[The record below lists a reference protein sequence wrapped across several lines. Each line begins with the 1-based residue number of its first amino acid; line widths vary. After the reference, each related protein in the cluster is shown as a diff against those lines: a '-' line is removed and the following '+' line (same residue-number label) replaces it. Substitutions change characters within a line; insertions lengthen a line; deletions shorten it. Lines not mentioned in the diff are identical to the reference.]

1 MASLTF
7 IIWQVRF
14 AIWSQNHV
22 PLGKVT
28 SSLIPTALFIYWE
41 SMFSPYF
48 SIHSDLFIL
57 KWNTLTMEQGR
68 LHFPKYEIK
77 FLSSESDANHWHSKS
92 VLNQWTLALLASFQ
106 DLPQGPEEGSFFL
119 LGFPS
124 PPVLPG
130 ATRAEE
136 GLVFAGLGAGSRGT
150 RDVPMYNPPRR
161 DLCALVG
168 SPLLSSP
175 GGHAQRLWIPFPL
188 QKSSCGPH
196 THFLAKK

>member
-106 DLPQGPEEGSFFL
+106 DLPQGPEEGSFSL

-124 PPVLPG
+124 PPSCREPLVLRKDWFLQGWGQAVVVPEMCLCI
-130 ATRAEE
+130 THH
-136 GLVFAGLGAGSRGT
+136 VGT
-150 RDVPMYNPPRR
+150 SV
-161 DLCALVG
+161 
-168 SPLLSSP
+168 
-175 GGHAQRLWIPFPL
+175 H
-188 QKSSCGPH
+188 
-196 THFLAKK
+196 